1 MWPRQDCREINK
13 IAREKSTAD
22 SLAAQG
28 VAPLPGA
35 SADYANLVRFETRR
49 WGEVISKANIA
60 LD

>member
-1 MWPRQDCREINK
+1 MIDKLSLQINK
-13 IAREKSTAD
+13 IAKEKSTAD

-28 VAPLPGA
+28 AIPLPGT

-49 WGEVISKANIA
+49 WREVISKANIA